1 MYAENSE
8 DTDQTVHSCFSI
20 GPDIQMKYSKV
31 QRKKNK
37 GLCPVIQFF
46 VFVLLWEESG
56 WVLVGNYKQTKIT
69 FNLNNIST
77 V

>member
-1 MYAENSE
+1 MNMYAVNSE
-8 DTDQTVHSCFSI
+8 GTDLTRYSCFSI

-46 VFVLLWEESG
+46 VLSLWEESG
-56 WVLVGNYKQTKIT
+56 
-69 FNLNNIST
+69 
-77 V
+77 

>member
-1 MYAENSE
+1 MHAVNSE
-8 DTDQTVHSCFSI
+8 DTDQTLHSCFSI

-46 VFVLLWEESG
+46 VLSYYG
-56 WVLVGNYKQTKIT
+56 RNRGRC
-69 FNLNNIST
+69 
-77 V
+77 

>member
-1 MYAENSE
+1 MHAVNSE
-8 DTDQTVHSCFSI
+8 DIDQTLHSCFPI

-46 VFVLLWEESG
+46 VCFIMEG
-56 WVLVGNYKQTKIT
+56 IGVGVSRQLQTNKSY
-69 FNLNNIST
+69 FRP
-77 V
+77 

>member
-1 MYAENSE
+1 MKYVCSKQVNSE
-8 DTDQTVHSCFSI
+8 DTDQTLHSCFSI

-46 VFVLLWEESG
+46 VLSYYG
-56 WVLVGNYKQTKIT
+56 RNRGRCY
-69 FNLNNIST
+69 
-77 V
+77 